1 MYKVNLAE
9 DIYFLGVNDRRTS
22 LFENFW
28 PLPNGVSYNSY
39 LIVDEK
45 VCLIDTVDRKF
56 TDEFF
61 DRIDDILSDRP
72 IDFLVINHVEPD
84 HSGSIKAVRDKYP
97 QVTIVGNKKT
107 FPMLE
112 NFYGISDN
120 TLVVEDG
127 GMLDLGKHKLNFYT
141 IPMVHWPESMVTYDA
156 ENKILFSNDAFG
168 SFGTLD
174 GGVFDDEIN
183 LSFYEEE
190 AMRYFTNIVG
200 KYCPHTQRA
209 LAKLE
214 GIEISQIAPSHG
226 LIWRSNIDWIIQKYQ
241 KWSSYTTDKG
251 VVIVFGSMYGNTEK
265 MADAIARQL
274 SVRGIKNV
282 RIYDASKTHISYII
296 SDLFKYKGAIFGSC
310 AYNNEM
316 FPSVES
322 VVREV
327 EHKGIKDHFL
337 GLFGSYSWNGGGVK
351 NLEKFAEAIQWEI
364 VNPSVEEKGA
374 LKSDKSEEAKQLAN
388 NMADKLENFFGE

>member
-127 GMLDLGKHKLNFYT
+127 GTLDLGKHKLNFYT

-214 GIEISQIAPSHG
+214 GLEISQIAPSHG

-388 NMADKLENFFGE
+388 NMADKLEDFFGE

>member
-1 MYKVNLAE
+1 MHKINLE
-9 DIYFLGVNDRRTS
+9 DTIYFLGVNDRRSS

-28 PLPNGVSYNSY
+28 PLPHGVSYNSY
-39 LIVDEK
+39 LIVDDK

-61 DRIDDILSDRP
+61 DKINDIIGSRP

-84 HSGSIKAVRDKYP
+84 HSGSLKAICDKYP
-97 QVTIVGNKKT
+97 SITLIGNKKT
-107 FPMLE
+107 FPIVE
-112 NFYGISDN
+112 NFYGITSPIK
-120 TLVVEDG
+120 TIEDG
-127 GMLDLGKHKLNFYT
+127 ESLDLGKHKLNFYT
-141 IPMVHWPESMVTYDA
+141 IPMVHWPESMVTY
-156 ENKILFSNDAFG
+156 ESTTKTLFSNDAFG

-174 GGVFDDEIN
+174 GGIFDDEIN

-214 GIEISQIAPSHG
+214 ELEIAQIAPSHG
-226 LIWRSNIDWIIQKYQ
+226 LIWRSHIHWIMEKYQ

-251 VVIVFGSMYGNTEK
+251 VVIIFGSMYGNTEK

-274 SVRGIKNV
+274 ALKGIKNI
-282 RIYDASKTHISYII
+282 RLYDASKTHVSYII
-296 SDLFKYKGAIFGSC
+296 SDIFKYKGVIIGSC

-316 FPSVES
+316 FPAVEA
-322 VVREV
+322 VVREI
-327 EHKGIKDHFL
+327 EHKGIKEHFL
-337 GLFGSYSWNGGGVK
+337 GIFGSYSWNGGGVK
-351 NLEKFAEAIQWEI
+351 NLEKFAEAIKWDV
-364 VNPSVEEKGA
+364 VNPPVEVKGSLSA
-374 LKSDKSEEAKQLAN
+374 SSFDEAVMLAN
-388 NMADKLENFFGE
+388 SMADKLNSIFG